1 MYVYCYFLCKS
12 DIPFT
17 EDNDKLI
24 TALFLVLFLI
34 HEQNCVSDRNFNSVC
49 VILDVTFPTGSES
62 TGENVSSQ

>member
-1 MYVYCYFLCKS
+1 MYCYFLCKS

-17 EDNDKLI
+17 EDNHKQK
-24 TALFLVLFLI
+24 APLFLVLFLI
-34 HEQNCVSDRNFNSVC
+34 HEQNCGSDRNSNSAC